1 MPHSRQRN
9 KHHHHA
15 QQHHAPAAG
24 NTKAKRNA
32 SVLMAIIFG
41 VFGLAIGTYAGGKDL
56 VWIIGGAILGI
67 LVGYFVGSRIDK
79 TFAVK

>member
-1 MPHSRQRN
+1 
-9 KHHHHA
+9 
-15 QQHHAPAAG
+15 
-24 NTKAKRNA
+24 
-32 SVLMAIIFG
+32 MAIIFG

-56 VWIIGGAILGI
+56 IWIIGGAILGI